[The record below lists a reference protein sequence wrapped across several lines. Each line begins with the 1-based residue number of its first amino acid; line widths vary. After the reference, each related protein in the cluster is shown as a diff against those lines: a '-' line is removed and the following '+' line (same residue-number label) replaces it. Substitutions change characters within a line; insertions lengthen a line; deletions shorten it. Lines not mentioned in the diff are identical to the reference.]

1 MMRKT
6 VQIVTDDGSTFIS
19 YMDAKKYLEVE
30 YGKKLTKLASELLQ
44 IEKYLNMCEFLE
56 VNLEKFHELLTIK
69 EEFEQK
75 EECLLYEEV

>member
-1 MMRKT
+1 M
-6 VQIVTDDGSTFIS
+6 
-19 YMDAKKYLEVE
+19 
-30 YGKKLTKLASELLQ
+30 Q

-75 EECLLYEEV
+75 RGVPFVRRGLKK

>member
-30 YGKKLTKLASELLQ
+30 YGKKLTKLASELFADRKIL
-44 IEKYLNMCEFLE
+44 KY
-56 VNLEKFHELLTIK
+56 V
-69 EEFEQK
+69 
-75 EECLLYEEV
+75 